1 MKENLC
7 MVDFAIT
14 DPRSMAAMLRGTG
27 NACEKIWLRFEQ
39 RYPEIPDQEILM
51 EFFSREA
58 RYGRADKDYKIMS
71 KQQKYWWFVFVTL
84 FILA

>member
-7 MVDFAIT
+7 MMDFAIS
-14 DPRSMAAMLRGTG
+14 DPRSIPAMLRGTG
-27 NACEKIWLRFEQ
+27 SGCEQVWLKFEGN
-39 RYPEIPDQEILM
+39 YPEISDPEILM

-58 RYGRADKDYKIMS
+58 RYGWADKDYKNMS
-71 KQQKYWWFVFVTL
+71 KQQKYWWFVLVTL